1 MSAAESFAQAYLDAV
16 LAGSRQRARAV
27 VDDAKAQ
34 GVDIRALYLHIF
46 QPTLR
51 EVGRLWQENRITVA
65 DEHLATAITQ
75 ALMAQVFSE
84 TFARTEGHA
93 RTMIAACL
101 DSERHE
107 IGLRMVCDLLEM
119 EGWETTF
126 LGATVPSV
134 SLAQMVQTRRPDALA
149 LSVSLATHVPRL
161 TRAISALRD
170 ALGEAT
176 PVIVVGGRPF
186 LHEPALAETVGAD
199 VVARDPTDAVER
211 LKEHFASAAGLAPG
225 TIDSPET

>member
-1 MSAAESFAQAYLDAV
+1 MSAAETFAQPYLDAV

-27 VDDAKAQ
+27 VDAAKAE

-46 QPTLR
+46 QPALR

-75 ALMAQVFSE
+75 ALMTQVFAE
-84 TFARTEGHA
+84 MFARPKGHA

-107 IGLRMVCDLLEM
+107 LGLRMVCDLLDL

-126 LGATVPSV
+126 IGAAVPAA

-149 LSVSLATHVPRL
+149 LSVSLAAHVPRL
-161 TRAISALRD
+161 ARAISALRET
-170 ALGEAT
+170 LGEAT

-186 LHEPALAETVGAD
+186 LEEPALADTVGAD
-199 VVARDPTDAVER
+199 LVARDATEAMER
-211 LKEHFASAAGLAPG
+211 LKEHFAPAAGLATG
-225 TIDSPET
+225 TVDSLET